1 LRSRGLIGWLGDMII
16 AAMIVAAI
24 PFAQALR

>member
-1 LRSRGLIGWLGDMII
+1 LRSRGAIGGLGDMII

-24 PFAQALR
+24 AFAQALR